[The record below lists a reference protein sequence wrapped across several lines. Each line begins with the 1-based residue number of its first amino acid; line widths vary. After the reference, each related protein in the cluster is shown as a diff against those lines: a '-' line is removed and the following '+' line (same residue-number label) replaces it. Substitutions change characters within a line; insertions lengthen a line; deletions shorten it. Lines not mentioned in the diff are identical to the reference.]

1 MLPCINASCSVIDR
15 RFSQTIKYITDN
27 KIIFYCNVPRE
38 IVPLGIFQIFMRYK
52 ARLLTTSICE
62 RDFERDTQRVFLYLQ
77 LSWFIYFSSI
87 TDLYMGYLWYDNIS
101 NDKRRCDRDF
111 SYKIFSFDLMK
122 SIYDFKIFS

>member
-1 MLPCINASCSVIDR
+1 
-15 RFSQTIKYITDN
+15 
-27 KIIFYCNVPRE
+27 
-38 IVPLGIFQIFMRYK
+38 MRYK

-87 TDLYMGYLWYDNIS
+87 TDLYMGYLSYLWYDNIS

-111 SYKIFSFDLMK
+111 SYKIFFFDLMK
-122 SIYDFKIFS
+122 SIYDLKYFLLWLHNSVLWYFLRPFHARHFLSSLKIAGVI